1 MLTAVQGYYNGTH
14 IVTDEQIN
22 LRKGQKVIITVLEP
36 VTELR
41 QKNVDLRK
49 YMGRGDKMFHGNA
62 DGYVKELRSDDR
74 I

>member
-36 VTELR
+36 VTEPR

-49 YMGRGDKMFHGNA
+49 
-62 DGYVKELRSDDR
+62 
-74 I
+74 